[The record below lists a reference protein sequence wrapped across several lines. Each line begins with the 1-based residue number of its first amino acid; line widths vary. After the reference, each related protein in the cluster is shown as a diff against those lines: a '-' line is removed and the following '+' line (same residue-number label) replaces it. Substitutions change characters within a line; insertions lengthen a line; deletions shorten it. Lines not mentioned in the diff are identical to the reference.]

1 MKKGLLVC
9 AAVLVMA
16 GLVAAPA
23 TAATKFNLGVKA
35 GVSIANNA
43 WDDDDGSE
51 HSLVKPT
58 FGIFGVYNLSPN
70 FGIQPEVNFLMT
82 GEWWLDSFEGT
93 EFKDVEIYSYLHIP
107 ILAKYRFGAMGKVTP
122 VVFAGPAIGFLLSAH
137 SKSYENGVLTD
148 DTDIKSFFKD
158 TDFGVDFG
166 AGAEFP
172 IGKIKVLVDARYYLG
187 LTNAVPSKPTW
198 SMKSRSFIFTAGIIL

>member
-1 MKKGLLVC
+1 MKKALLVC
-9 AAVLVMA
+9 AAVVVMA
-16 GLVAAPA
+16 GIVSAPA
-23 TAATKFNLGVKA
+23 AAATKFNLGVKA

-51 HSLVKPT
+51 RSLVKPT
-58 FGIFGVYNLSPN
+58 FGIFGVYNLSSN
-70 FGIQPEVNFLMT
+70 FSIQPEINYLMT
-82 GEWWLDSFEGT
+82 GEWWLDTSDSI

-107 ILAKYRFGAMGKVTP
+107 ILAKYRFGTMGKVTP

-137 SKSYENGVLTD
+137 SKSYENGTLTD
-148 DTDIKSFFKD
+148 DTNIKSFFKD

-172 IGKIKVLVDARYYLG
+172 IGKFRILVDARYYLG
-187 LTNAVPSKPTW
+187 LTNAVPSKPGW